1 MKHEQVRESDGI
13 GANLRSIV
21 IVVMLLLLMLF
32 AVHCTWVTSNAYSS
46 PSIVLASYGSDGSRQ
61 ILDDF
66 REAYYWL
73 SQNTDDSARV
83 MSW

>member
-1 MKHEQVRESDGI
+1 MKHELNKEPDGI
-13 GANLRSIV
+13 GPNIRTIISVV
-21 IVVMLLLLMLF
+21 ILLLLMLF

-46 PSIVLASYGSDGSRQ
+46 PSIVLASYSSDGSRQ

-66 REAYYWL
+66 REAYFWL
-73 SQNTDDSARV
+73 SQNTVDEARV